1 MMMKIPRLP
10 AGVALAGLDFN
21 QGRLTQKTGSLL
33 WVSSSPVVK
42 SLVRDFPQRGFF
54 FLKIDL
60 LAEREDANS
69 KKVGEN

>member
-10 AGVALAGLDFN
+10 AGVAGLDFN
-21 QGRLTQKTGSLL
+21 QGRLTQTGSLL

-60 LAEREDANS
+60 LAEREDAK